1 MDPKLNIFLTAVKRA
16 LMLVVAAIEEYQGI
30 HIDKRRVRE
39 VLSHEATM

>member
-1 MDPKLNIFLTAVKRA
+1 MDPKFNIFLLAIKRA
-16 LMLVVAAIEEYQGI
+16 LLLMVAAIEEYQGI